1 MTMRIS
7 TNQIQLSMLDNL
19 QQGFG
24 EYARLDRQISTN
36 KRILQP
42 ADDPVGSVRLLGLQK
57 EQVAMEQ
64 YQQNITNAKSQ
75 LSQGEQQL
83 DTMTNMLMRLREL
96 TQTAATGSLS
106 DTDRKAVASEVAIIR
121 DGLLDLVN
129 ARNESGSSLFT
140 GSKVDQPALVKVTD
154 PKDADFGSY
163 KYKGDSLVREVSIAK
178 GVTVGLNQTADQLF
192 LTSGDFFK
200 QLDSMVDAI
209 NRVAPDAADQARG
222 MLGRSQTLQD
232 DISQAVSTIGARINL
247 LDQIDESHAEKG
259 VYSKEVSNQIESLD
273 YASAVTQQ
281 AHVLMALQV
290 QQQAFAKVNG
300 LSLFNYMP

>member
-1 MTMRIS
+1 MRIS
-7 TNQIQLSMLDNL
+7 THQIQLSMLDNL
-19 QQGFG
+19 QHGFG
-24 EYARLDRQISTN
+24 EYARLSRQNSTQ

-42 ADDPVGSVRLLGLQK
+42 SDDPVGSVQLLGLQK
-57 EQVAMEQ
+57 EQVAMAQ
-64 YQQNITNAKSQ
+64 YQKNIANAKSQ
-75 LSQGEQQL
+75 LSQGELQL

-96 TQTAATGSLS
+96 TQTAANGSLS
-106 DTDRKAVASEVAIIR
+106 EGDRKAVASEVAIIK

-129 ARNESGSSLFT
+129 ARNESGSSLFS
-140 GSKVDQPALVKVTD
+140 GSKVDETALVKVTD
-154 PKDADFGSY
+154 PKDTDFGGY
-163 KYKGDSLVREVSIAK
+163 RYKGDHLVREVGIAK

-192 LTSGDFFK
+192 LQPDDFFK
-200 QLDSMVDAI
+200 RLDSMVKAI
-209 NRVAPDAADQARG
+209 NDAAPDAIEQARG

-232 DISQAVSTIGARINL
+232 NISQAVSTIGARINL

-273 YASAVTQQ
+273 YAEAATRQ

>member
-1 MTMRIS
+1 MRIS

-19 QQGFG
+19 QYGFG

-42 ADDPVGSVRLLGLQK
+42 SDDPVGSVRLLGLKK

-64 YQQNITNAKSQ
+64 YQKNIANAKSQ
-75 LSQGEQQL
+75 LSQGEIQL
-83 DTMTNMLMRLREL
+83 DTMTNMLSRLRDL
-96 TQTAATGSLS
+96 TQTAANGSLS
-106 DTDRKAVASEVAIIR
+106 EDDRRAVSSELAIIK
-121 DGLLDLVN
+121 DGLLDLAN
-129 ARNESGSSLFT
+129 ARNESGSTLFS
-140 GSKVDQPALVKVTD
+140 GSQVDKTAIVKD
-154 PKDADFGSY
+154 PGGNY
-163 KYKGDSLVREVSIAK
+163 VYQGDNLVREVSIAK
-178 GVTVGLNQTADQLF
+178 GVTVELNQTADKLF
-192 LTSGDFFK
+192 IQNGDFFK
-200 QLDSMVDAI
+200 QLDDMVAAFDSGA
-209 NRVAPDAADQARG
+209 ADSADQARA
-222 MLGRSQTLQD
+222 MLDRSLTLQD
-232 DISQAVSTIGARINL
+232 DISQMVSTIGARINL
-247 LDQIDESHAEKG
+247 LDQVDEGHAEKS

>member
-1 MTMRIS
+1 MRIS

-19 QQGFG
+19 QHGFG
-24 EYARLDRQISTN
+24 EYARLDRQISAN

-42 ADDPVGSVRLLGLQK
+42 SDDPVGSVRLLGLKK

-64 YQQNITNAKSQ
+64 YQKNIANAKSQ

-83 DTMTNMLMRLREL
+83 ETMTNMLMRLREL

-106 DTDRKAVASEVAIIR
+106 EGDRRAVASEAAVIK
-121 DGLLDLVN
+121 DGLLDLAN
-129 ARNESGSSLFT
+129 ARNESGSSLFA
-140 GSKVDQPALVKVTD
+140 GSQVNQIAIVKTPAGD
-154 PKDADFGSY
+154 YQYQGDA
-163 KYKGDSLVREVSIAK
+163 LIREVGIAK
-178 GVTVGLNQTADQLF
+178 GVTVGLNQTADLLF
-192 LTSGDFFK
+192 IQNGDFFK
-200 QLDSMVDAI
+200 QLDTMVEAMESG
-209 NRVAPDAADQARG
+209 APDAADQARN
-222 MLGRSQTLQD
+222 MLDRSKTLQD
-232 DISQAVSTIGARINL
+232 DISQMVSSIGARINL
-247 LDQIDESHAEKG
+247 LDQVDEGHAEKG

>member
-1 MTMRIS
+1 MRIS

-19 QQGFG
+19 QHGFG
-24 EYARLDRQISTN
+24 EYARLDRQISTQ

-42 ADDPVGSVRLLGLQK
+42 SDDPVGSVQLLGLQK
-57 EQVAMEQ
+57 EQVAMAQ
-64 YQQNITNAKSQ
+64 YQKNIANAKSQ
-75 LSQGEQQL
+75 LSQGELQFE
-83 DTMTNMLMRLREL
+83 TMTNMLMRLREL

-106 DTDRKAVASEVAIIR
+106 DADRKAVASEVAIIK
-121 DGLLDLVN
+121 DGLLDLAN

-140 GSKVDQPALVKVTD
+140 GSKVDQTALVKQASGD
-154 PKDADFGSY
+154 YSY
-163 KYKGDSLVREVSIAK
+163 QGDNLVREVIIAN

-192 LTSGDFFK
+192 LKPDDFFK
-200 QLDSMVDAI
+200 RLDSMVTAI
-209 NRVAPDAADQARG
+209 NDAAPDAVDQARA

-232 DISQAVSTIGARINL
+232 SISQAVSTIGARINL

-273 YASAVTQQ
+273 YAEAATRQ

>member
-1 MTMRIS
+1 MRIS

-19 QQGFG
+19 QYGFG
-24 EYARLDRQISTN
+24 DYARLDRQISSN

-42 ADDPVGSVRLLGLQK
+42 SDDPVGSVQLLGLKK

-64 YQQNITNAKSQ
+64 YQKNIANAKSQ
-75 LSQGEQQL
+75 LSQGEIQL
-83 DTMTNMLMRLREL
+83 ESMTNMLMRLREL

-121 DGLLDLVN
+121 DGMLDLVN
-129 ARNESGSSLFT
+129 ARNEAGSSLFT
-140 GSKVDQPALVKVTD
+140 GSKVEQTALVKQ
-154 PKDADFGSY
+154 AS
-163 KYKGDSLVREVSIAK
+163 GDYIYQGDNLVREVDIAK
-178 GVTVGLNQTADQLF
+178 GVTIGLNQTADKLF
-192 LTSGDFFK
+192 LQPDDFFK
-200 QLDSMVDAI
+200 RLDSMVTAI
-209 NRVAPDAADQARG
+209 NAAAPDAADQARA
-222 MLGRSQTLQD
+222 MLSRSQALQD
-232 DISQAVSTIGARINL
+232 NISQAVSTIGARINL

-273 YASAVTQQ
+273 YAEAATRQ

>member
-1 MTMRIS
+1 MRIS

-19 QQGFG
+19 QYGFG

-42 ADDPVGSVRLLGLQK
+42 SDDPVGSVRLLGLKK

-64 YQQNITNAKSQ
+64 YQKNIANAKSQ
-75 LSQGEQQL
+75 LSQGEIQL
-83 DTMTNMLMRLREL
+83 DTMTNMLSRLRDL
-96 TQTAATGSLS
+96 TQTAANGSLS
-106 DTDRKAVASEVAIIR
+106 EDDRRAVSSELAIIK
-121 DGLLDLVN
+121 DGLLDLAN
-129 ARNESGSSLFT
+129 ARNESGSTLFS
-140 GSKVDQPALVKVTD
+140 GSQVDKTAIVKD
-154 PKDADFGSY
+154 PSGNY
-163 KYKGDSLVREVSIAK
+163 VYQGDNLVREVSIAK
-178 GVTVGLNQTADQLF
+178 GVTVELNQTADKLF
-192 LTSGDFFK
+192 IQNGDFFK
-200 QLDSMVDAI
+200 QLDDMVAAFDSGA
-209 NRVAPDAADQARG
+209 ADSADQARA
-222 MLGRSQTLQD
+222 MLDRSLTLQD
-232 DISQAVSTIGARINL
+232 DISQMVSTIGARINL
-247 LDQIDESHAEKG
+247 LDQVDEGHAEKS

>member
-1 MTMRIS
+1 MRIS

-24 EYARLDRQISTN
+24 EYARLDRQISTQ

-42 ADDPVGSVRLLGLQK
+42 SDDPVGSVQLLGLQK
-57 EQVAMEQ
+57 EQVAMAQ
-64 YQQNITNAKSQ
+64 YQKNIANAKSQ
-75 LSQGEQQL
+75 LSQGELQFE
-83 DTMTNMLMRLREL
+83 TMTNMLMRLREL

-106 DTDRKAVASEVAIIR
+106 DADRKAVASEVAIIK
-121 DGLLDLVN
+121 DGLLDLAN

-140 GSKVDQPALVKVTD
+140 GSKVEQTALVKQ
-154 PKDADFGSY
+154 AS
-163 KYKGDSLVREVSIAK
+163 GDYIYQGDNLVRDVSIANS
-178 GVTVGLNQTADQLF
+178 VTVGLNQTADQLF
-192 LTSGDFFK
+192 LQPDDFFK
-200 QLDSMVDAI
+200 RLDSMVTAI
-209 NRVAPDAADQARG
+209 NAAAPDAVDQARA

-232 DISQAVSTIGARINL
+232 NISQAVSTIGARINL

-273 YASAVTQQ
+273 YAEAATRQ

>member
-1 MTMRIS
+1 MRIS

-19 QQGFG
+19 QHGFG
-24 EYARLDRQISTN
+24 EYARLDRQISTQ

-42 ADDPVGSVRLLGLQK
+42 SDDPVGSVQLLGLQK
-57 EQVAMEQ
+57 EQVAMAQ
-64 YQQNITNAKSQ
+64 YQKNIANAKSQ
-75 LSQGEQQL
+75 LSQGELQFE
-83 DTMTNMLMRLREL
+83 TMTNMLMRLREL

-106 DTDRKAVASEVAIIR
+106 DADRKAVASEVAIIK
-121 DGLLDLVN
+121 DGLLDLAN

-140 GSKVDQPALVKVTD
+140 GSKVDQTALVKVTD
-154 PKDADFGSY
+154 PKAADFGSY
-163 KYKGDSLVREVSIAK
+163 KYNGDGLIRDVSIAN

-192 LTSGDFFK
+192 LKPDDFFK
-200 QLDSMVDAI
+200 RLDSMVTAI
-209 NRVAPDAADQARG
+209 NDAAPDAVDQART

-232 DISQAVSTIGARINL
+232 SISQAVSTIGARINL

-273 YASAVTQQ
+273 YAEAATRQ

>member
-1 MTMRIS
+1 MRIS

-19 QQGFG
+19 QHGFG
-24 EYARLDRQISTN
+24 EYARLDRQISAN

-42 ADDPVGSVRLLGLQK
+42 SDDPVGSVRLLGLKK

-64 YQQNITNAKSQ
+64 YQKNIANAKSQ

-83 DTMTNMLMRLREL
+83 ETMTHMLMRLREL

-106 DTDRKAVASEVAIIR
+106 EGDRRAVASETAVIK
-121 DGLLDLVN
+121 DGLLDLAN
-129 ARNESGSSLFT
+129 ARNESGSSLFA
-140 GSKVDQPALVKVTD
+140 GSQVNQTAIVKTPAGD
-154 PKDADFGSY
+154 YQYQGDA
-163 KYKGDSLVREVSIAK
+163 LIREVGIAK
-178 GVTVGLNQTADQLF
+178 GVTVGLNQTADLLF
-192 LTSGDFFK
+192 IQNGDFFK
-200 QLDSMVDAI
+200 QLDAMVEAMESG
-209 NRVAPDAADQARG
+209 APDAADQARN
-222 MLGRSQTLQD
+222 MLDRSKTLQD
-232 DISQAVSTIGARINL
+232 DISQMVSSIGARINL
-247 LDQIDESHAEKG
+247 LDQVDEGHAEKG

>member
-1 MTMRIS
+1 MRIS

-24 EYARLDRQISTN
+24 EYARLDRQISTQ

-42 ADDPVGSVRLLGLQK
+42 SDDPVGSVQLLGLQK
-57 EQVAMEQ
+57 EQVAMAQ
-64 YQQNITNAKSQ
+64 YQKNIANAKSQ
-75 LSQGEQQL
+75 LSQGELQFE
-83 DTMTNMLMRLREL
+83 TMTNMLMRLREL

-106 DTDRKAVASEVAIIR
+106 DADRKAVASEVAIIK
-121 DGLLDLVN
+121 DGLLDLAN

-140 GSKVDQPALVKVTD
+140 GSKVDQTALVKQT
-154 PKDADFGSY
+154 S
-163 KYKGDSLVREVSIAK
+163 GDYIYQGDNLVREVSIAN

-192 LTSGDFFK
+192 LQPDDFFK
-200 QLDSMVDAI
+200 RLDSMVTAI
-209 NRVAPDAADQARG
+209 NAAAPDAVDQARA

-232 DISQAVSTIGARINL
+232 NISQAVSTIGARINL

-273 YASAVTQQ
+273 YAEAATRQ

>member
-1 MTMRIS
+1 MRIS

-19 QQGFG
+19 QHGFG

-42 ADDPVGSVRLLGLQK
+42 SDDPVGSVRLLGLKK

-64 YQQNITNAKSQ
+64 YQKNIANAKSQ
-75 LSQGEQQL
+75 LSQGEIQL
-83 DTMTNMLMRLREL
+83 DTMTNMLSRLRDL
-96 TQTAATGSLS
+96 TQTAANGSLS
-106 DTDRKAVASEVAIIR
+106 EDDRRAVSSELAIIK
-121 DGLLDLVN
+121 DGLLDLAN
-129 ARNESGSSLFT
+129 ARNESGSTLFS
-140 GSKVDQPALVKVTD
+140 GSQVDKTAIVKDSGGNYV
-154 PKDADFGSY
+154 Y
-163 KYKGDSLVREVSIAK
+163 QGDNLVREVSIAK
-178 GVTVGLNQTADQLF
+178 GVTVELNQTADKLF
-192 LTSGDFFK
+192 IQNGDFFK
-200 QLDSMVDAI
+200 QLDDMVAAFDSG
-209 NRVAPDAADQARG
+209 AADSADRARA
-222 MLGRSQTLQD
+222 MLDRSLTLQD
-232 DISQAVSTIGARINL
+232 DISQMVSTIGARINL
-247 LDQIDESHAEKG
+247 LDQVDEGHAEKS

>member
-1 MTMRIS
+1 MRIS

-19 QQGFG
+19 QHGFG
-24 EYARLDRQISTN
+24 EYARLDRQISTQ

-42 ADDPVGSVRLLGLQK
+42 SDDPVGSVQLLGLQK
-57 EQVAMEQ
+57 EQVAMAQ
-64 YQQNITNAKSQ
+64 YQKNIANAKSQ
-75 LSQGEQQL
+75 LSQGELQFE
-83 DTMTNMLMRLREL
+83 TMTNMLMRLREL

-106 DTDRKAVASEVAIIR
+106 DADRKAVASEVAIIK
-121 DGLLDLVN
+121 DGLLELAN

-140 GSKVDQPALVKVTD
+140 GSKVDQTALVKVTD
-154 PKDADFGSY
+154 PTAADFGSY
-163 KYKGDSLVREVSIAK
+163 KYNGDGLIRDVSIAN

-192 LTSGDFFK
+192 LQPDDFFK
-200 QLDSMVDAI
+200 RLDSMVTAI
-209 NRVAPDAADQARG
+209 NDAAPDAVDQARA

-232 DISQAVSTIGARINL
+232 SISQAVSTIGARINL

-273 YASAVTQQ
+273 YAEAATRQ

>member
-1 MTMRIS
+1 MRIS
-7 TNQIQLSMLDNL
+7 THQIQLSMLDNL
-19 QQGFG
+19 QHGFG
-24 EYARLDRQISTN
+24 EYARLDRQISTQ

-42 ADDPVGSVRLLGLQK
+42 SDDPVGSVQLLGLQK
-57 EQVAMEQ
+57 EQVAMAQ
-64 YQQNITNAKSQ
+64 YQKNIANAKSQ
-75 LSQGEQQL
+75 LSQGELQL

-96 TQTAATGSLS
+96 TQTAANGSLS
-106 DTDRKAVASEVAIIR
+106 EGDRKAVASEVAIIK

-129 ARNESGSSLFT
+129 ARNESGSSLFS
-140 GSKVDQPALVKVTD
+140 GSKVDETALVKVTD
-154 PKDADFGSY
+154 PKDTDFGGY
-163 KYKGDSLVREVSIAK
+163 RYKGDHLVREVGIAK

-192 LTSGDFFK
+192 LQPDDFFK
-200 QLDSMVDAI
+200 RLDSMVKAI
-209 NRVAPDAADQARG
+209 NDAAPDAIEQARG

-232 DISQAVSTIGARINL
+232 NISQAVSTIGARINL

-273 YASAVTQQ
+273 YAEAATRQ

>member
-1 MTMRIS
+1 MRIS

-19 QQGFG
+19 QHGFG
-24 EYARLDRQISTN
+24 EYARLDRQISAN

-42 ADDPVGSVRLLGLQK
+42 SDDPVGSVRLLGLKK

-64 YQQNITNAKSQ
+64 YQKNIANAKSQ

-83 DTMTNMLMRLREL
+83 ETMTNMLMRLREL

-106 DTDRKAVASEVAIIR
+106 EDDRRAVASETAVIK
-121 DGLLDLVN
+121 DGLLDLAN
-129 ARNESGSSLFT
+129 ARNESGSSLFA
-140 GSKVDQPALVKVTD
+140 GSQVSKTAIVKTPAGD
-154 PKDADFGSY
+154 YQYQGDA
-163 KYKGDSLVREVSIAK
+163 LIREVSIAK
-178 GVTVGLNQTADQLF
+178 GVTVGLNQTADQMF
-192 LTSGDFFK
+192 IQNGDFFK
-200 QLDSMVDAI
+200 ELDTMVNAMEND
-209 NRVAPDAADQARG
+209 APDAAEQARN
-222 MLGRSQTLQD
+222 MLDRSKTLQD
-232 DISQAVSTIGARINL
+232 DISQMVSSIGARINL
-247 LDQIDESHAEKG
+247 LDQVDEGHAEKG

>member
-1 MTMRIS
+1 MRIS

-19 QQGFG
+19 QHGFG
-24 EYARLDRQISTN
+24 EYARLDRQISTQ

-42 ADDPVGSVRLLGLQK
+42 SDDPVGSVQLLGLQK
-57 EQVAMEQ
+57 EQVAMAQ
-64 YQQNITNAKSQ
+64 YQKNIANAKSQ
-75 LSQGEQQL
+75 LSQGELQFE
-83 DTMTNMLMRLREL
+83 TMTNMLMRLREL

-106 DTDRKAVASEVAIIR
+106 DADRKAVASEVAIIK
-121 DGLLDLVN
+121 DGLLDLAN

-140 GSKVDQPALVKVTD
+140 GSKVDQTALVKVTD
-154 PKDADFGSY
+154 PKAADFGSY
-163 KYKGDSLVREVSIAK
+163 KYNGDGLIRDVSIAN

-192 LTSGDFFK
+192 LQPDDFFK
-200 QLDSMVDAI
+200 RLDSMVTAI
-209 NRVAPDAADQARG
+209 NAAAPDAVDQARA

-232 DISQAVSTIGARINL
+232 SISQAVSTIGARINL

-273 YASAVTQQ
+273 YAEAATRQ

-300 LSLFNYMP
+300 LSLFNYMS

>member
-1 MTMRIS
+1 MRIS

-19 QQGFG
+19 QYGFG

-42 ADDPVGSVRLLGLQK
+42 SDDPVGSVRLLGLKK

-64 YQQNITNAKSQ
+64 YQKNIANAKSQ
-75 LSQGEQQL
+75 LSQGEIQL
-83 DTMTNMLMRLREL
+83 DTMTNMLSRLRDL
-96 TQTAATGSLS
+96 TQTAANGSLS
-106 DTDRKAVASEVAIIR
+106 EDDRRAVSSELAIIK
-121 DGLLDLVN
+121 DGLLDLAN
-129 ARNESGSSLFT
+129 ARNESGSTLFS
-140 GSKVDQPALVKVTD
+140 GSQVDKTAIVKD
-154 PKDADFGSY
+154 PGGNY
-163 KYKGDSLVREVSIAK
+163 VYQGDNLVREVSIAK
-178 GVTVGLNQTADQLF
+178 GVTVELNQTADKLF
-192 LTSGDFFK
+192 IQNGDFFK
-200 QLDSMVDAI
+200 QLDDMVAAFDSG
-209 NRVAPDAADQARG
+209 AADSADRARA
-222 MLGRSQTLQD
+222 MLDRSLTLQD
-232 DISQAVSTIGARINL
+232 DISQMVSTIGARINL
-247 LDQIDESHAEKG
+247 LDQVDEGHAEKS

>member
-1 MTMRIS
+1 MRIS
-7 TNQIQLSMLDNL
+7 THQIQLSILDNL
-19 QQGFG
+19 QHGFG
-24 EYARLDRQISTN
+24 EYARLDRQISTQ

-42 ADDPVGSVRLLGLQK
+42 SDDPVGSVQLLGLQK
-57 EQVAMEQ
+57 EQVAMAQ
-64 YQQNITNAKSQ
+64 YQKNIANAKSQ
-75 LSQGEQQL
+75 LSQGELQL

-96 TQTAATGSLS
+96 TQTAANGSLS
-106 DTDRKAVASEVAIIR
+106 EGDRKAVASEVAIIK
-121 DGLLDLVN
+121 DGLLDLAN
-129 ARNESGSSLFT
+129 ARNESGSSLFS
-140 GSKVDQPALVKVTD
+140 GSKVEQTALVKQTSG
-154 PKDADFGSY
+154 AYSY
-163 KYKGDSLVREVSIAK
+163 QGDNLVREVGIAK

-192 LTSGDFFK
+192 LQPDDFFK
-200 QLDSMVDAI
+200 RLDSMVKAI
-209 NRVAPDAADQARG
+209 NDAAPDAIEQARA

-232 DISQAVSTIGARINL
+232 NISQAVSTIGARINL

-273 YASAVTQQ
+273 YAEAATRQ

>member
-1 MTMRIS
+1 MRIS

-19 QQGFG
+19 QHGFG
-24 EYARLDRQISTN
+24 EYARLDRQISAN

-42 ADDPVGSVRLLGLQK
+42 SDDPVGSVRLLGLKK

-64 YQQNITNAKSQ
+64 YQKNIANAKSQ

-83 DTMTNMLMRLREL
+83 ETMTNMLMRLREL

-106 DTDRKAVASEVAIIR
+106 EDDRRAVASETAVIK
-121 DGLLDLVN
+121 DGLLDLAN
-129 ARNESGSSLFT
+129 ARNESGSSLFA
-140 GSKVDQPALVKVTD
+140 GSQVSNTAIVKTPAGD
-154 PKDADFGSY
+154 YQYQGDA
-163 KYKGDSLVREVSIAK
+163 LIREVSIAK
-178 GVTVGLNQTADQLF
+178 GVTVGLNQTADQMF
-192 LTSGDFFK
+192 IQNGDFFK
-200 QLDSMVDAI
+200 QLDTMVNAMEND
-209 NRVAPDAADQARG
+209 APDAAEQARN
-222 MLGRSQTLQD
+222 MLDRSKTLQD
-232 DISQAVSTIGARINL
+232 DISQMVSTIGARINL
-247 LDQIDESHAEKG
+247 LDQVDEGHAEKG

>member
-1 MTMRIS
+1 MRIS

-19 QQGFG
+19 QYGFG

-42 ADDPVGSVRLLGLQK
+42 SDDPVGSVRLLGLKK

-64 YQQNITNAKSQ
+64 YQKNIANAKSQ
-75 LSQGEQQL
+75 LSQGEIQL
-83 DTMTNMLMRLREL
+83 DTMTNMLSRLRDL
-96 TQTAATGSLS
+96 TQTAANGSLS
-106 DTDRKAVASEVAIIR
+106 EDDRRAVSSELAIIK
-121 DGLLDLVN
+121 DGLLDLAN
-129 ARNESGSSLFT
+129 ARNESGSTLFS
-140 GSKVDQPALVKVTD
+140 GSQVDKTAIVKD
-154 PKDADFGSY
+154 PGGNY
-163 KYKGDSLVREVSIAK
+163 VYQGDNLVREVSIAK
-178 GVTVGLNQTADQLF
+178 GVTVELNQTADKLF
-192 LTSGDFFK
+192 IQNGDFFK
-200 QLDSMVDAI
+200 QLDDMVAAFDIGA
-209 NRVAPDAADQARG
+209 ADSADQARA
-222 MLGRSQTLQD
+222 MLDRSLTLQD
-232 DISQAVSTIGARINL
+232 DISQMVSTIGARINL
-247 LDQIDESHAEKG
+247 LDQVDEGHAEKS

>member
-1 MTMRIS
+1 MRIS
-7 TNQIQLSMLDNL
+7 THQIQLSMLDNL
-19 QQGFG
+19 QHGFG
-24 EYARLDRQISTN
+24 EYARLDRQISTQ

-42 ADDPVGSVRLLGLQK
+42 SDDPVGSVQLLGLQK
-57 EQVAMEQ
+57 EQVAMAQ
-64 YQQNITNAKSQ
+64 YQKNIANAKSQ
-75 LSQGEQQL
+75 LSQGELQL

-96 TQTAATGSLS
+96 TQTAANGSLS
-106 DTDRKAVASEVAIIR
+106 EGDRKAVASEVAIIK

-129 ARNESGSSLFT
+129 ARNESGSSLFS
-140 GSKVDQPALVKVTD
+140 GSKVDETALVKVTD
-154 PKDADFGSY
+154 PKETNFGGY
-163 KYKGDSLVREVSIAK
+163 RYKGDHLVREVGIAK

-192 LTSGDFFK
+192 LQPDDFFK
-200 QLDSMVDAI
+200 RLDSMVKAI
-209 NRVAPDAADQARG
+209 NDAAPDAIDQARA

-232 DISQAVSTIGARINL
+232 NISQAVSTIGARINL

-273 YASAVTQQ
+273 YAEAATRQ

>member
-1 MTMRIS
+1 MRIS

-24 EYARLDRQISTN
+24 EYARLDRQISTQ

-42 ADDPVGSVRLLGLQK
+42 SDDPVGSVQLLGLQK
-57 EQVAMEQ
+57 EQVAMAQ
-64 YQQNITNAKSQ
+64 YQKNIANAKSQ
-75 LSQGEQQL
+75 LSQGELQL

-96 TQTAATGSLS
+96 TQTAANGSLS
-106 DTDRKAVASEVAIIR
+106 EGDRKAVASEVAIIK

-129 ARNESGSSLFT
+129 ARNESGSSLFS
-140 GSKVDQPALVKVTD
+140 GSKVDETALVKVTD
-154 PKDADFGSY
+154 SKEPDFGGY
-163 KYKGDSLVREVSIAK
+163 RYKGDHLVREVGIAK

-192 LTSGDFFK
+192 LQPDDFFK
-200 QLDSMVDAI
+200 QLDSMVKAI
-209 NRVAPDAADQARG
+209 NDAAPDAIEQARA
-222 MLGRSQTLQD
+222 MLDRSQTLQD
-232 DISQAVSTIGARINL
+232 NISQAVSTIGARINL

-273 YASAVTQQ
+273 YAEAATRQ

>member
-1 MTMRIS
+1 MRIS

-19 QQGFG
+19 QHGFG
-24 EYARLDRQISTN
+24 EYARLDRQISTQ

-42 ADDPVGSVRLLGLQK
+42 SDDPVGSVQLLGLQK
-57 EQVAMEQ
+57 EQVAMAQ
-64 YQQNITNAKSQ
+64 YQKNIANAKSQ
-75 LSQGEQQL
+75 LSQGELQFE
-83 DTMTNMLMRLREL
+83 TMTNMLMRLREL

-106 DTDRKAVASEVAIIR
+106 DADRKAVASEVAIIK
-121 DGLLDLVN
+121 DGLLDLAN

-140 GSKVDQPALVKVTD
+140 GSKVDQTALVKVTD
-154 PKDADFGSY
+154 PKAADFGSY
-163 KYKGDSLVREVSIAK
+163 KYNGDGLIRDVSIAN

-192 LTSGDFFK
+192 LKPDDFFK
-200 QLDSMVDAI
+200 RLDSMVTAI
-209 NRVAPDAADQARG
+209 NAAAPDAVDQARA

-232 DISQAVSTIGARINL
+232 SISQAVSTIGARINL

-273 YASAVTQQ
+273 YAEAATRQ

>member
-1 MTMRIS
+1 MRIS

-19 QQGFG
+19 QHGFG
-24 EYARLDRQISTN
+24 EYARLDRQISTQ

-42 ADDPVGSVRLLGLQK
+42 SDDPVGSVQLLGLQK
-57 EQVAMEQ
+57 EQVAMAQ
-64 YQQNITNAKSQ
+64 YQKNIANAKSQ
-75 LSQGEQQL
+75 LSQGELQFE
-83 DTMTNMLMRLREL
+83 TMTNMLMRLREL

-106 DTDRKAVASEVAIIR
+106 DADRKAVASEVAIIK
-121 DGLLDLVN
+121 DGLLDLAN

-140 GSKVDQPALVKVTD
+140 GSKVDQTALVKVTD
-154 PKDADFGSY
+154 PKAADFGSY
-163 KYKGDSLVREVSIAK
+163 KYNGDGLIRDVSIAN

-192 LTSGDFFK
+192 LQPDDFFK
-200 QLDSMVDAI
+200 RLDSMVAAI
-209 NRVAPDAADQARG
+209 NAAAPDAVDQARA

-232 DISQAVSTIGARINL
+232 SISQAVSTIGARINL

-273 YASAVTQQ
+273 YAEAATRQ

>member
-1 MTMRIS
+1 MRIS

-19 QQGFG
+19 QHGFG
-24 EYARLDRQISTN
+24 EYARLDRQISAN

-42 ADDPVGSVRLLGLQK
+42 SDDPVGSVRLLGLKK

-64 YQQNITNAKSQ
+64 YQKNIANAKSQ

-83 DTMTNMLMRLREL
+83 ETMTHMLMRLREL

-106 DTDRKAVASEVAIIR
+106 EGDRRAVASEAAVIK
-121 DGLLDLVN
+121 DGLLDLAN
-129 ARNESGSSLFT
+129 ARNESGSSLFA
-140 GSKVDQPALVKVTD
+140 GSQVNQIAIVKTPAGD
-154 PKDADFGSY
+154 YQYQGDA
-163 KYKGDSLVREVSIAK
+163 LIREVGIAK

-192 LTSGDFFK
+192 IQNGDFFK
-200 QLDSMVDAI
+200 QLDAMVEAMESG
-209 NRVAPDAADQARG
+209 APDAADQARN
-222 MLGRSQTLQD
+222 MLDRSKTLQD
-232 DISQAVSTIGARINL
+232 DISQMVSSIGARINL
-247 LDQIDESHAEKG
+247 LDQVDEGHAEKG

>member
-1 MTMRIS
+1 MRIS
-7 TNQIQLSMLDNL
+7 THQIQLSMLDNL
-19 QQGFG
+19 QHGFG
-24 EYARLDRQISTN
+24 EYARLDRQISTQ

-42 ADDPVGSVRLLGLQK
+42 SDDPVGSVQLLGLQK
-57 EQVAMEQ
+57 EQVAMAQ
-64 YQQNITNAKSQ
+64 YQKNIANAKSQ
-75 LSQGEQQL
+75 LSQGELQL

-96 TQTAATGSLS
+96 TQTASNGSLS
-106 DTDRKAVASEVAIIR
+106 EGDRKAVASEVAIIK

-129 ARNESGSSLFT
+129 ARNESGSSLFS
-140 GSKVDQPALVKVTD
+140 GSKVDETALVKVTD
-154 PKDADFGSY
+154 PKDTDFGGY
-163 KYKGDSLVREVSIAK
+163 RYKGDHLVREVGIAK

-192 LTSGDFFK
+192 LQPDDFFK
-200 QLDSMVDAI
+200 RLDSMVKAI
-209 NRVAPDAADQARG
+209 NDAAPDAIEQARG

-232 DISQAVSTIGARINL
+232 SISQAVSTIGARINL

-273 YASAVTQQ
+273 YAEAATRQ

>member
-1 MTMRIS
+1 MRIS

-19 QQGFG
+19 QHGFG
-24 EYARLDRQISTN
+24 EYARLDRQISTQ

-42 ADDPVGSVRLLGLQK
+42 SDDPVGSVQLLGLQK
-57 EQVAMEQ
+57 EQVAMAQ
-64 YQQNITNAKSQ
+64 YQKNIANAKSQ
-75 LSQGEQQL
+75 LSQGELQFE
-83 DTMTNMLMRLREL
+83 TMTNMLMRLREL

-106 DTDRKAVASEVAIIR
+106 DADRKAVASEVAIIK
-121 DGLLDLVN
+121 DGLLDLAN

-140 GSKVDQPALVKVTD
+140 GSKVDQTALVKVTD
-154 PKDADFGSY
+154 PKAADFGSY
-163 KYKGDSLVREVSIAK
+163 KYNGDGLIRDVSIAN

-192 LTSGDFFK
+192 LQPDDFFK
-200 QLDSMVDAI
+200 RLDSMVTAI
-209 NRVAPDAADQARG
+209 NAAAPDAVDQARA

-232 DISQAVSTIGARINL
+232 SISQAVSTIGARINL

-273 YASAVTQQ
+273 YAEAATRQ
-281 AHVLMALQV
+281 AHVRMALQV

>member
-1 MTMRIS
+1 MRIS

-19 QQGFG
+19 QHGFG
-24 EYARLDRQISTN
+24 EYARLDRQISTQ

-42 ADDPVGSVRLLGLQK
+42 SDDPVGSVQLLGLQK
-57 EQVAMEQ
+57 EQVAMAQ
-64 YQQNITNAKSQ
+64 YQKNIANAKSQ
-75 LSQGEQQL
+75 LSQGELQFE
-83 DTMTNMLMRLREL
+83 TMTNMLMRLREL

-106 DTDRKAVASEVAIIR
+106 DADRKAVASEVAIIK
-121 DGLLDLVN
+121 DGLLDLAN

-140 GSKVDQPALVKVTD
+140 GSKVDQTALVKVTD
-154 PKDADFGSY
+154 SKAADFGSY
-163 KYKGDSLVREVSIAK
+163 KYNGDGLIRDVSIAN

-192 LTSGDFFK
+192 LKPDDFFK
-200 QLDSMVDAI
+200 RLDSMVTAI
-209 NRVAPDAADQARG
+209 NAAAPDAVDQARA

-232 DISQAVSTIGARINL
+232 SISQAVSTIGARINL

-273 YASAVTQQ
+273 YAEAATRQ